1 MGSFLR
7 VSRSA
12 WVLAVC
18 AALSACAWETG
29 GGCSERTPAGQVTA
43 CTLEESNSAATCSG
57 GTTNAYYE
65 AGPCPTDARV
75 GRCSVSVPAS
85 GAVAARSYVRSYYA
99 PQYADGDA
107 RDDCASRRDLHG
119 AGTVVRYAPH

>member
-1 MGSFLR
+1 MFTVIR
-7 VSRSA
+7 AVRSTWA
-12 WVLAVC
+12 LGVC

-43 CTLEESNSAATCSG
+43 CTLEDTNSAATCG
-57 GTTNAYYE
+57 GGAANAYYE

-85 GAVAARSYVRSYYA
+85 GAVAARSYVRSYYS